1 MPADQNHA
9 STIRTALAAV
19 ERLRQE
25 CLAEPALAAAVG
37 QIKALQARRFA
48 GTYADLL
55 QDRTYQPAA
64 RFFLEELYSDTDYSA
79 RDAQFAR
86 IAGALQ
92 KFFPAAVVATA
103 TALAQLHALTEEL
116 DHAVGAAWLAH
127 PELAPA
133 QRYLTAWQSVGRRA
147 DRDKQLNDVLQIGR
161 ELELLT
167 RMAGLRLMLKMMRG
181 AAQAAGMGSLQ
192 KFLESGFD
200 TFAAMGKQNN
210 GTAFFLSTVASRES
224 DLIARLFDS
233 DTSAAAAMLDD
244 ILSKAR

>member
-1 MPADQNHA
+1 MPANRNHA
-9 STIRTALAAV
+9 STIRAALAAV

-25 CLAEPALAAAVG
+25 SLAAPALATAVG
-37 QIKALQARRFA
+37 EIKALQARRFA

-64 RFFLEELYSDTDYSA
+64 RFFLKELYSDTDYSA

-92 KFFPAAVVATA
+92 KFFPSAVVATA

-116 DHAVGAAWLAH
+116 DHAVGLTWLAH
-127 PELAPA
+127 AELPPA
-133 QRYLTAWQSVGRRA
+133 QRYVAAWQAVGRRA
-147 DRDKQLNDVLQIGR
+147 DRNKQLHDVLQIGK
-161 ELELLT
+161 ELEQLT

-181 AAQAAGMGSLQ
+181 AANAAGMGSLQ

-200 TFAAMGKQNN
+200 TFAAMGKQKN
-210 GTAFFLSTVASRES
+210 GTAFFLETVQARES
-224 DLIARLFDS
+224 ELIDRLFDP
-233 DTSAAAAMLDD
+233 DTVAGAAMLSAT
-244 ILSKAR
+244 LAKAG

>member
-1 MPADQNHA
+1 MPADKNHA
-9 STIRTALAAV
+9 NTIRTALAAV
-19 ERLRQE
+19 ERLRTE
-25 CLAEPALAAAVG
+25 CQAAPALATAVSEV
-37 QIKALQARRFA
+37 KALQARRFA

-103 TALAQLHALTEEL
+103 TALAQLHALTEAL
-116 DHAVGAAWLAH
+116 DHAMGNAWLAH
-127 PELAPA
+127 PQLEPA
-133 QRYLTAWQSVGRRA
+133 QRYVAAWQSVGRRT
-147 DRDKQLNDVLQIGR
+147 DRDKQLRDVLQIGR

-167 RMAGLRLMLKMMRG
+167 RMTGLRLMLKMMRG
-181 AAQAAGMGSLQ
+181 AANAAGMGSLQ

-200 TFAAMGKQNN
+200 TFAAMGKQKC
-210 GTAFFLSTVASRES
+210 GTAFFLETVEKRES
-224 DLIARLFDS
+224 ELIAALFDS
-233 DTSAAAAMLDD
+233 GRLEATILLDGF
-244 ILSKAR
+244 LSKVR